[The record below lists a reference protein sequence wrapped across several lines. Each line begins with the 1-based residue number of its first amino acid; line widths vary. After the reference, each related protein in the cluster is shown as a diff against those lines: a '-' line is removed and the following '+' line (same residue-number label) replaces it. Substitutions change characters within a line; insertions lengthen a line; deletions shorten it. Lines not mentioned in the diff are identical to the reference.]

1 MHICIVGP
9 GAIGL
14 FLAARLAQHEQV
26 TLVGRNVASSTTQII
41 RVVGSLECQAEVGI
55 SPHLV
60 EADLVLVA
68 TKAIHLET
76 VIPSL
81 KKCTS
86 PVVFIQNGLGINH
99 LARTQLPGVPL
110 IRALCWVGVVREAPY
125 TVRCN
130 GFYRLA
136 LGSLQGDT
144 NLRSLQASLVSAGLA
159 TDIVHDID
167 CAEWEK
173 AMLNIGI
180 NGLCAITGER
190 NGAVIDSSHL
200 HAILVQLIHE
210 TQVVAR
216 AVGCDLDLEESVIQS
231 ARATAANVNSMLQDI
246 RAGRMTEIDYL
257 NGYVMR
263 LGNEL
268 GIGTPYNTSIYHL
281 VKHIEARR
289 LDEVS

>member
-14 FLAARLAQHEQV
+14 FLAARLAQREQV
-26 TLVGRNVASSTTQII
+26 TLVGRNVTSSNTQLI
-41 RVVGSLECQAEVGI
+41 RVVGALECQAEVSI

-68 TKAIHLET
+68 TKAIHLEA
-76 VIPSL
+76 VMPLL
-81 KKCTS
+81 KDCTS

-99 LARTQLPGVPL
+99 LTRTQLPGVPL
-110 IRALCWVGVVREAPY
+110 IRGLCWVGIVRDALY

-130 GFYRLA
+130 GFSRIA

-144 NLRSLQASLVSAGLA
+144 DLLALQESLVKADLP
-159 TDIVHDID
+159 TEIVDDIE

-190 NGAVIDSSHL
+190 NGAVIYSPHL

-231 ARATAANVNSMLQDI
+231 TRTTATNVNSMLQDI

-257 NGYVMR
+257 NGFVMR
-263 LGNEL
+263 LGNQL
-268 GIGTPYNTSIYHL
+268 GIGTPYNTTVYHL
-281 VKHIEARR
+281 VKHIEARQ
-289 LDEVS
+289 LGEIS